1 MGNGSSGTHSSE
13 WLRLKALKVAIPGK
27 VNKSVHSI
35 RIRVHASRSSNSTK
49 GNAKMEEEN
58 SKKLFFIFHLETHTF
73 LIIDEIIYKVFSRH
87 RILKS
92 RSNFSTLSK
101 IVLNR

>member
-1 MGNGSSGTHSSE
+1 M
-13 WLRLKALKVAIPGK
+13 VAAQGIKSCDTSK

-35 RIRVHASRSSNSTK
+35 RIRVHASRSSNWTK
-49 GNAKMEEEN
+49 GNAKTEEEN

>member
-1 MGNGSSGTHSSE
+1 MGNRSSGTHSSE

-35 RIRVHASRSSNSTK
+35 RIRVHASRSK
-49 GNAKMEEEN
+49 GNAEIEEEN

-73 LIIDEIIYKVFSRH
+73 LIIDEIIYRVFSRH